1 MSHYTK
7 SEWQRVKANATA
19 RWQAFSLNPL
29 LPPDYKAAKVAYW
42 LAIEEGADNAL
53 SLIQSGSK
61 LDEAAQYV
69 ADFLDWN
76 LGGDA

>member
-19 RWQAFSLNPL
+19 RWQAFSSNPL
-29 LPPDYKAAKVAYW
+29 LPSDYRAAKVAFW

-53 SLIQSGSK
+53 SLIQLGSN

-69 ADFLDWN
+69 ADFLDWK